1 MIYEKISNCF
11 PILKFS
17 ETNLKDK
24 NTIPSF
30 GIYNLPNYQLNANF
44 QNDQNVFKAV
54 FQENPNFYLF
64 GGKKK

>member
-17 ETNLKDK
+17 ETSLNEK

-44 QNDQNVFKAV
+44 QSDQNVFKAV